1 MADDPY
7 VYPGTNV
14 LRNHFGIRDVTELAE
29 REAGLTA
36 VRVTE
41 LERRFIPGDYD
52 LVHLQAVH
60 RKIFGDLYPWA
71 GELRTVKVAKG
82 ESLFALPEHIAPYL
96 TGVLADLARENHL
109 RGLAREDFVERLT
122 HYYAEINAVHPFR
135 EGNGRAQRAF
145 LGQIAKAAGYPIV
158 WARLDPE
165 RNVHTAREIHRGKNS
180 PLHKMLSDLLQT
192 TLRREHFDPQHDP
205 DHN

>member
-14 LRNHFGIRDVTELAE
+14 LRNHFGIRDATELAE

-52 LVHLQAVH
+52 LVQLQAVH

-71 GELRTVKVAKG
+71 GELRTVKVAKD
-82 ESLFALPEHIAPYL
+82 ESLFALPEHISPYL
-96 TGVLADLARENHL
+96 TTLFVDLAREDFLH
-109 RGLAREDFVERLT
+109 GLGREQFVERLT

-135 EGNGRAQRAF
+135 EGNGRTQRAF

-165 RNVHTAREIHRGKNS
+165 RNVHAARASHRGNNS
-180 PLHKMLSDLLQT
+180 PLHEMLSDLLGT
-192 TLRREHFDPQHDP
+192 MPAP
-205 DHN
+205 